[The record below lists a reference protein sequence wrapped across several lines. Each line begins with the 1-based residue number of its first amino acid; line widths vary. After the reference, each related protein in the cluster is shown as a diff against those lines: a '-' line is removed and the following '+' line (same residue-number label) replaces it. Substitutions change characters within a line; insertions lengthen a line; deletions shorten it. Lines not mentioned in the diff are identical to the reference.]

1 MEDCGR
7 YVLLNKLEKEGMDY
21 IVRKATLKDLP
32 VLLGYEQG
40 LIEAERPMDPTIKE
54 GQISYYDISELITSE
69 ASEVF
74 VVEIDNK
81 IVASGYAKI
90 KDDRHYLKHR
100 KQGYLGF
107 MFVPKDQRGKG
118 LNKMILDA
126 LFKWCKE
133 RNIFEI
139 RLDVYDENPSAI
151 KAYLKAGFKKNM
163 VNMRLN
169 IENLDL

>member
-1 MEDCGR
+1 MTSKSIP
-7 YVLLNKLEKEGMDY
+7 L
-21 IVRKATLKDLP
+21 VRKAVSQDLP
-32 VLLGYEQG
+32 DLLEFEQG
-40 LIEAERPMDPTIKE
+40 IIEAERPMDPTIQE
-54 GQISYYDISELITSE
+54 GQISYYDISELISSE
-69 ASEVF
+69 TSEVF

-81 IVASGYAKI
+81 IAASGYAKI
-90 KDDRHYLKHR
+90 IDDRHYLKHS

-107 MFVPKDQRGKG
+107 MFVPIDQRGKG

-139 RLDVYDENPSAI
+139 RLDVYDENSPAV

-169 IENLDL
+169 IENLDI